1 MIVNQSFI
9 KKSPPQSLDF
19 PVIQPLTAGIK
30 RPFWSV
36 MIPTY
41 NGNNYLKQTL
51 QSVLQQDPGEELMQ
65 IEIVDDCSTEEDP
78 ELILQEIGTNRISI
92 YRQPQNMGQ
101 IANWNTCIQRT
112 HGHWIHILHQD
123 DIVLPGFYDHLKNLI
138 EKEPNAGAAFCRH
151 THIDENNHQLHLSA
165 LERKTAGILSN
176 WIETIAVSQRIQF
189 PSIVVKRET
198 YEQIGVFC
206 PDAFSAADWEMW
218 KRIAIKSSIAF
229 EPEVL
234 ACFRLH
240 SASESSRL
248 IKSGANIA
256 HTRAAINV
264 TQSYLA
270 LATAK
275 QISRKAKKHY
285 ALYAINTARKLLN
298 KQDFKSATIQIIE
311 AVKCDFS
318 WHILKAI
325 LRLWGWHFKTL
336 INYKLSLGVS
346 FKS

>member
-1 MIVNQSFI
+1 MKKYIFPEITPFI
-9 KKSPPQSLDF
+9 WNNY
-19 PVIQPLTAGIK
+19 

-51 QSVLQQDPGEELMQ
+51 LSLLPQDPGEELME

-78 ELILQEIGTNRISI
+78 ELILKEIGTNRISI
-92 YRQPQNMGQ
+92 YRQPKNVGQ
-101 IANWNTCIQRT
+101 IANWNTCIQRA
-112 HGHWIHILHQD
+112 HGQWIHILHQD
-123 DIVLPGFYDHLKNLI
+123 DIVLPRFYEHLKNLI
-138 EKEPNAGAAFCRH
+138 EKEPNAGAVFCRH
-151 THIDENNHQLHLSA
+151 THIDENNSQLHLSA
-165 LERKTAGILSN
+165 LERKTAGILNN
-176 WIETIAVSQRIQF
+176 WIESIAVSQRIQF

-198 YEQIGVFC
+198 YEQIGGFC

-218 KRIAIKSSIAF
+218 KRIAAKSLIAF

-234 ACFRLH
+234 ASFRLH

-264 TQSYLA
+264 TQSYLP
-270 LATAK
+270 LATAR

-285 ALYAINTARKLLN
+285 ALYALNTARKLLN
-298 KQDFKSATIQIIE
+298 KKDFKSGIIQIIE
-311 AVKCDFS
+311 ALKCDFS
-318 WHILKAI
+318 WQTLKAI
-325 LRLWGWHFKTL
+325 VRLWGWYFKIL
-336 INYKLSLGVS
+336 INYKLSPGVS
-346 FKS
+346 S